1 VEKYVLLITGW
12 TIYFTLHSALAADK
26 TKLFFKKLLGNV
38 YTGYRITYNLISTIG
53 LLFLLL
59 LNSNIASPQL
69 FNTNNYTRYFSLML
83 ATVGILIL
91 KAAFKQ
97 YSLKSFLGFKAD
109 EFDSFNTQGI
119 LKHMRHPIYTGTIF
133 IVIGFVL
140 FIPTLASVISASCI
154 FTYLA
159 IGIYLEEQKLIKKYG
174 EAYMDYKRKVP
185 ALIPRFRLPA
195 FR

>member
-1 VEKYVLLITGW
+1 VEKYILLIGGW
-12 TIYFTLHSALAADK
+12 ALYFSVHSGLASNQA
-26 TKLFFKKLLGNV
+26 KLFFKKLLGKAFA
-38 YTGYRITYNLISTIG
+38 GYRITYNIISSVG

-59 LNSNIASPQL
+59 INSNIASPQL
-69 FNTNNYTRYFSLML
+69 LNTNNYTRYSSLML

-97 YSLKSFLGFKAD
+97 YNLKSFLGFKAD
-109 EFDSFNTQGI
+109 EFDSLNTQGI

-140 FIPTLASVISASCI
+140 FIPTLASVISACCI
-154 FTYLA
+154 FIYLI

-185 ALIPRFRLPA
+185 ALIPRLRL
-195 FR
+195 R